1 MNTLSP
7 TTAAT
12 IAPTVVDL
20 RAVFSAQRTAYEADR
35 FPSAPVR
42 IDRLRRLEALLHA
55 NQAELGQAI
64 ATDFGQRPL
73 AETRL
78 LEIFPS
84 LEAVRHA
91 RSQVRRWMRPERR
104 ATSLWFLP
112 GRSEVVAQPLGVI
125 GIMVPWNYPI
135 LLAVSPLAAAMAA
148 GNRAMV
154 KVSELT
160 PNTSALFLKLVGEHF
175 ASDEVQV
182 IAGDTDVARAF
193 AGLPF
198 DHLLFTGSTRV
209 GHHIMRAAAE
219 NLTPVTLEL
228 GGKSPAMVAP
238 GYSLARAADRIMV
251 GKLMNAGQT
260 CIAPDYV
267 LVPHA
272 QVDAFVQ
279 ACVVEVGRLY
289 PGIDTSPD
297 YATVVN
303 RAHFERLTGYLDEA
317 RAAGAKIIP
326 LTDATANPDTRRLPP
341 IAITG
346 APDSCA
352 LMRDEIFGPL
362 LPIVGY
368 ANFDEALDYVNAR
381 PRPLAMYLFD
391 RDERRITR
399 ALREIVAGG
408 VTVNDTILHI
418 AQENLPFGGVGA
430 SGMGHYHGHDGFNT
444 FSQRKGVFRQSRL
457 NAMGWFKPPY
467 GARFRRLVDL
477 LIR

>member
-1 MNTLSP
+1 MDALSP
-7 TTAAT
+7 T
-12 IAPTVVDL
+12 IAPINVDL
-20 RAVFSAQRTAYEADR
+20 RAAFDAQRAAYEGER

-55 NQAELGQAI
+55 NQTELARAI
-64 ATDFGQRPL
+64 AADFGQRPL

-78 LEIFPS
+78 LELFPS

-91 RSQVRRWMRPERR
+91 RGHVRRWMRPERR

-112 GRSEVVAQPLGVI
+112 GRSEIIPQPLGVV

-135 LLAVSPLAAAMAA
+135 LLAVSPLAAALAA

-160 PNTSALFLKLVGEHF
+160 PTTSALFATLTAAHF
-175 ASDEVQV
+175 APDEVHV
-182 IAGDTDVARAF
+182 VTGEADVARDF
-193 AGLPF
+193 ASLPF

-228 GGKSPAMVAP
+228 GGKSPAIVAP

-267 LVPHA
+267 LVPQA
-272 QVDAFVQ
+272 QVDEFVQ
-279 ACVVEVGRLY
+279 ACAAVVVRLY

-297 YATVVN
+297 YATIVN
-303 RAHFERLTGYLDEA
+303 SAHFDRLTGYLDEA
-317 RAAGAKIIP
+317 RAAGATVVP
-326 LTDATANPDTRRLPP
+326 LTDVTANPQTRRMPP
-341 IAITG
+341 IAIVG
-346 APDSCA
+346 APHTCA

-368 ANFDEALDYVNAR
+368 SDFDAALAYVNAR
-381 PRPLAMYLFD
+381 PRPLALYLFD
-391 RDERRITR
+391 RDERRIART
-399 ALREIVAGG
+399 LRETVAGG
-408 VTVNDTILHI
+408 VTINDTILHI

-430 SGMGHYHGHDGFNT
+430 SGMGQYHGHDGFMT
-444 FSQRKGVFRQSRL
+444 FSKRKGVFRQSRL